1 MVHQQR
7 PRKKNGQFAPY
18 SSPTASSIAR
28 DRHAVTS
35 PTPSP
40 TPSTRKLTPRS
51 PTTCHTPLPGHYTN
65 SPTWSANP
73 SPLSV
78 SSPLLVESPV
88 LIGDDIPSD
97 LEDALDQTQSTL
109 RPNVSFSV
117 EDPDLGIKLLADPE
131 PKVVYLPAASPFGS
145 QSPLK
150 LGAVTPLPPTT
161 PTGLAPSSLG
171 KAAAS
176 AMVASSSETAA
187 KATTIKALSSIGRF
201 DNDERPMKEAEYRHM
216 FLFATSGCTDEDIAQ
231 LWEANL
237 KFEGAAFYWYSQLV
251 STPEGKAAAAKWS
264 TLKDKVEEQWN
275 TPPIDLTAY
284 RQNMRLEW
292 DGHTFDIESML
303 DKLTD
308 PGAMVKPH
316 LAWAN
321 RHLAL
326 GRRVNSTPE
335 DCVSKTLS
343 NLPRY
348 IINMLPNTDQY
359 VDDFKQLMIDLGA
372 LLSSSIVNAYLT
384 HTTIDAIKRFQ
395 LEESCSSITPAR
407 QTSRGSAY
415 PPKTRYQPA
424 QPQVQAAPTQKLAPR
439 FMLPPTIIGRPTS
452 VPPSQLQSSE
462 AAALRLRQQS
472 APPAPTRDPPP
483 HFKLE
488 QSPPRLCMSSTK
500 PAERLIMDSREARNQ
515 QQELEAEWLERNPRG
530 SGPMSDPFPLSPGT
544 YEQTAELCVKCA
556 VGNHFTT
563 LCKAPNPVSEPK
575 RIYRAKL
582 AKQLRGPRRDSSRGR
597 STGPAPFEGYLV
609 DYDNEDSDPKADI
622 GVEAGDARQWP
633 MKIGVYLFDNDRR
646 TTSKRVW
653 GTIDGGAMLLQPSNV
668 VCRMAN
674 GTRVASMGTARAE
687 IEYQNYR
694 WEIEFEVLDSR
705 GAFKLLIG
713 KDWLN
718 RTGAK
723 QDFLTDTLSLY
734 SSGQLIYIDNE
745 NPDRPPVLFHPVEPV
760 LQPKPKSEPEPE
772 PKPKPKPKP
781 AHIPKSEP
789 KPKPEPKPETEPE
802 PEPVPRRVPQVE
814 MPEPEGAEEEAVE
827 NNYQDSEPKKRVS
840 QRLLE
845 RRRREERRARNPFW
859 VSDEGV
865 MALERITGMEL
876 RMDNEETV
884 QTLEESWCKA
894 GREEEEQRQRDIL
907 LAEPERPTQ
916 FEPTDHLGE
925 TLRRAKRARER
936 AQGPI
941 DLMALEDT
949 SNKPAHKPIPQ
960 PQLPESRRTTDPFN
974 PGRVAEIMSK
984 VKIGEGL
991 SAEQKT
997 EVQGLLR
1004 EFSDIFALNLSE
1016 VLPVALTE
1024 LKLDIPPDAKFP
1036 KKVAQKRLS
1045 EPQRKALYDMLDEL
1059 ERAHIVQRVTQDQ
1072 VAAVSPINLVPKP
1085 GGASLPTIKLLQQKA
1100 NSECRKY
1107 GIPIKH
1113 PEAGFYEE
1121 PEEVNPIEIPAAKWR
1136 LVQNFAAVNR
1146 FTQVRPFPMG
1156 DLLAKQQAVAG
1167 HKYISVVD
1175 LHAGFHAIPVA
1186 PESVPY
1192 TGFHVDGRGYYVYL
1206 RMPFG
1211 LTSAPTTFCEMVAKA
1226 LHDLIGDGLELWMDD
1241 IAIASHDFETGL
1253 VRLRRFFE
1261 RCRTHKISLSAGK
1274 SSFFMEEAKF
1284 AGARVSEE
1292 GIRADLS
1299 KVQSILEWPEPRSV
1313 LEMMRFIGLANAYRP
1328 KIRDFGRMAQPLTD
1342 YTRDIPKPDGRAG
1355 YKKTLNDTK
1364 IELNEAE
1371 KKAFAELKVALT
1383 SNPVLK
1389 PPVYDGRP
1397 FIVTTDGSKTG
1408 FGAVVSQAWEEV
1420 DGKGVTHKV
1429 MYPIAFASK
1438 RTSRT
1443 QEKYPPFLLE
1453 FAALKFA
1460 CDEFDSII
1468 YGQPIEIETDC
1479 KALADLLGNEK
1490 LNSTHERW
1498 RESIVARHI
1507 VAVRHKPGI
1516 ENNVC
1521 DALSRMYESRPE
1533 DEGSPGRRTD
1543 VGPGWESAHDL
1554 VNDLYLLTSDTT
1566 SQSLLDRY
1574 GQDDYFRDIV
1584 FHLLYEVGSEP
1595 KDEDEAR
1602 DWKRR
1607 AHRAEGYMVQD
1618 DKLWLVGGKHS
1629 RGGTPVEC
1637 IPSHEGLELAHAVHS
1652 AGGHFGRDMTVLA
1665 LQQEYH
1671 WPRMRRDATE
1681 AVTSC
1686 AKCRNFGPRLLTAL
1700 LQPITRARP
1709 LDLLVGDYVSY
1720 SEGHGGHK
1728 NVLLI
1733 MDVYSRFTFAFPT
1746 RKPGT
1751 GRFTVEALNKIAEFV
1766 GTPSSFMADGG
1777 SHFDCEEVKQWARER
1792 GVQVIKTPA
1801 YAPWVN
1807 GLAEGGVKLLSGRLR
1822 TLCAPSIGTSR
1833 DGEADPGATPRSW
1846 PKHLARAVAQ
1856 LNDRVLPSLGY
1867 SPRELLT
1874 GMVSAERQARI
1885 GQSIRSP
1892 NAPMTEVDVNL
1903 ALTYALRDDAFANAL
1918 DHANRRKRAFDKK
1931 ARVASYEAGDLVQKY
1946 DARPDETHQ
1955 AIRKLAPR
1963 WSGALR
1969 IAGKFRNSYR
1979 LEDLDGNL
1987 FAPAAHARLLRP
1999 YVPRAGTALAD
2010 YAEKLR
2016 QARRESQPPPV
2027 SRNLPKSP
2035 RPEERVP
2042 LEREDAT
2049 QPNKYQEEDSEDE
2062 FS

>member
-1 MVHQQR
+1 MSLRRAHSNTTDR

-18 SSPTASSIAR
+18 SSPTASSTAR
-28 DRHAVTS
+28 DRRIVTL
-35 PTPSP
+35 PTS
-40 TPSTRKLTPRS
+40 STRELAPRS
-51 PTTCHTPLPGHYTN
+51 PTTRHTPLPGHYLD
-65 SPTWSANP
+65 SPTRLVDP
-73 SPLSV
+73 SPLSI
-78 SSPLLVESPV
+78 SSSLPVESPV
-88 LIGDDIPSD
+88 LVGEDIPSD
-97 LEDALDQTQSTL
+97 LEDALDQTQTTL
-109 RPNVSFSV
+109 RPNVSFSA
-117 EDPDLGIKLLADPE
+117 EDLDFETKPFPDPE
-131 PKVVYLPAASPFGS
+131 PEIIYIELPASAQFGPRALPRPVAV
-145 QSPLK
+145 SPLI
-150 LGAVTPLPPTT
+150 PTI
-161 PTGLAPSSLG
+161 PTGPAPSSLG

-187 KATTIKALSSIGRF
+187 KAAAIKALTSIGRF
-201 DNDERPMKEAEYRHM
+201 DDDERPMKEAEYRRM
-216 FLFATSGCTDEDIAQ
+216 FLLATSGCTDEDIAQ

-251 STPEGKAAAAKWS
+251 STPEGRAAAAKWS

-284 RQNMRLEW
+284 RRNTRLEW
-292 DGHTFDIESML
+292 DAHTFDIEAML
-303 DKLTD
+303 DELMD

-316 LAWAN
+316 LVWAN

-326 GRRVNSTPE
+326 GRRVNSTSE
-335 DCVSKTLS
+335 DCVSKTLL

-348 IINMLPNTDQY
+348 IVNMLPSTDQY
-359 VDDFKQLMIDLGA
+359 VDDFKQLMTDLGA
-372 LLSSSIVNAYLT
+372 LSSSSIVDAYCT
-384 HTTIDAIKRFQ
+384 HTTINAMQRFQ
-395 LEESCSSITPAR
+395 LEET
-407 QTSRGSAY
+407 
-415 PPKTRYQPA
+415 KTRYQPA
-424 QPQVQAAPTQKLAPR
+424 QPQVQAAPAQKPAPR
-439 FMLPPTIIGRPTS
+439 FILPPTIIDRPTS

-462 AAALRLRQQS
+462 AATLRLRQQS

-488 QSPPRLCMSSTK
+488 QSPPRLRMSSTE
-500 PAERLIMDSREARNQ
+500 PAERLIVDSREARDQ
-515 QQELEAEWLERNPRG
+515 QQVLEAEWLERNPRG

-556 VGNHFTT
+556 VGNHFAT
-563 LCKAPNPVSEPK
+563 LCKAPNP
-575 RIYRAKL
+575 Y
-582 AKQLRGPRRDSSRGR
+582 SRC
-597 STGPAPFEGYLV
+597 EVV
-609 DYDNEDSDPKADI
+609 DLS
-622 GVEAGDARQWP
+622 GVEVGDARQWP
-633 MKIGVYLFDNDRR
+633 MKIGVDLVNNGQNGGNR
-646 TTSKRVW
+646 RVW
-653 GTIDGGAMLLQPSNV
+653 GTIDGGAMLCVLDSVIWAQVEHFLGRLQPSQV

-674 GTRVASMGTARAE
+674 GTRVASMGTTRAE
-687 IEYQNYR
+687 IEYR
-694 WEIEFEVLDSR
+694 GHKWEIEFEVLDSR
-705 GAFKLLIG
+705 GAFELLIG

-718 RTGAK
+718 KTGAK

-734 SSGQLIYIDNE
+734 SAGQLIYIDNE
-745 NPDRPPVLFHPVEPV
+745 NPECPIATFQPAEPA
-760 LQPKPKSEPEPE
+760 LQ
-772 PKPKPKPKP
+772 
-781 AHIPKSEP
+781 PKSEP
-789 KPKPEPKPETEPE
+789 KPEPDLKPNPKPEFEAKPEPE
-802 PEPVPRRVPQVE
+802 PEPE
-814 MPEPEGAEEEAVE
+814 LEPEIEQETRQAEVPTPKDLEEEQMVE
-827 NNYQDSEPKKRVS
+827 NNYQESEPKRRVS

-845 RRRREERRARNPFW
+845 RRLREERREKNPFW
-859 VSDEGV
+859 VSDEGL

-876 RMDNEETV
+876 GIDGEEKA
-884 QTLEESWCKA
+884 QTLEESWCEVR
-894 GREEEEQRQRDIL
+894 REEEELRQREIL
-907 LAEPERPTQ
+907 LTEPASPSQ
-916 FEPTDHLGE
+916 FKPTDHLGE
-925 TLRRAKRARER
+925 TLKRAKRRQER
-936 AQGPI
+936 MQGPV
-941 DLMALEDT
+941 DLMTLEDASKNPT
-949 SNKPAHKPIPQ
+949 YKPIPQ
-960 PQLPESRRTTDPFN
+960 PQIPESRRTTDPFN

-991 SAEQKT
+991 PAEQKK
-997 EVQGLLR
+997 EVEDLLR
-1004 EFSDIFALNLSE
+1004 EFADIFALNLSE
-1016 VLPVALTE
+1016 VLPVSLTE
-1024 LKLDIPPDAKFP
+1024 LKLDIPPDVKFP

-1045 EPQRKALYDMLDEL
+1045 EPQRKALYEMLDEL
-1059 ERAHIVQRVTQDQ
+1059 EKARIVQRVTQDQ

-1121 PEEVNPIEIPAAKWR
+1121 PEEANPSELPAAKWR

-1175 LHAGFHAIPVA
+1175 LHAGFHAIPIA

-1241 IAIASHDFETGL
+1241 IAIASHDFGTGL

-1274 SSFFMEEAKF
+1274 SLFFMEEAKF

-1292 GIRADLS
+1292 GIKADLS

-1328 KIRDFGRMAQPLTD
+1328 KIRNFGRMAQPLTD
-1342 YTRDIPKPDGRAG
+1342 YTRDVPKPDGRAG
-1355 YKKTLNDTK
+1355 YKKALNDTK

-1371 KKAFAELKVALT
+1371 RKAFAELKVALT

-1397 FIVTTDGSKTG
+1397 FVVTTDGSKTG
-1408 FGAVVSQAWEEV
+1408 FGAVVSQVWEED
-1420 DGKGVTHKV
+1420 DGKGGTRKV
-1429 MYPIAFASK
+1429 MYPIAYASK
-1438 RTSRT
+1438 RTSRAE
-1443 QEKYPPFLLE
+1443 EKYPPFLLE

-1533 DEGSPGRRTD
+1533 DEGTPGRHTD
-1543 VGPGWESAHDL
+1543 VDPGWEAAHDL
-1554 VNDLYLLTSDTT
+1554 VNDLYLLTADTT
-1566 SQSLLDRY
+1566 SQELLDRY
-1574 GQDDYFRDIV
+1574 GRDEYFKDIV
-1584 FHLLYEVGSEP
+1584 FHLLYEAGAEP

-1607 AHRAEGYMVQD
+1607 AHRAEGYTTRD
-1618 DKLWLVGGKHS
+1618 GKLWLVGGKHS

-1733 MDVYSRFTFAFPT
+1733 MDVYSRFMFAFPT

-1751 GRFTVEALNKIAEFV
+1751 GRFTVEALDKIAEFI

-1833 DGEADPGATPRSW
+1833 EGEADPAATPRSW

-1856 LNDRVLPSLGY
+1856 LNDRVVPSLGY

-1892 NAPMTEVDVNL
+1892 NAPISDIDVNL

-1931 ARVASYEAGDLVQKY
+1931 ARVATYKEGDLVQKY
-1946 DARPDETHQ
+1946 DARLDETHQ
-1955 AIRKLAPR
+1955 AVRKLAPR

-1969 IAGKFRNSYR
+1969 IAGKSRNSYR

-1999 YVPRAGTALAD
+1999 YIPRAGTALAD
-2010 YAEKLR
+2010 YTEKLR
-2016 QARRESQPPPV
+2016 QARRKSQPPPE